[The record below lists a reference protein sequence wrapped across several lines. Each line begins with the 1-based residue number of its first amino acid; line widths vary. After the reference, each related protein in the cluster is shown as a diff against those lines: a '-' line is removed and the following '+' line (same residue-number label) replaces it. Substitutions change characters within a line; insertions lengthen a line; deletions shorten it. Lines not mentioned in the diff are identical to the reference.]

1 MQCNTPVFL
10 VTVYTHCLMRLVL
23 ICKDFTYTKQSSTSS
38 AAAALQSWVGLGL
51 LKYKTFV
58 YYNSVNTF
66 YYD

>member
-1 MQCNTPVFL
+1 
-10 VTVYTHCLMRLVL
+10 MRLVL